1 MCFEIR
7 PSVKGLPANFTHVR
21 LLAGV
26 DEHVCI
32 EITPLSEGLA
42 AGFTYVWLF
51 TCVDEQM

>member
-1 MCFEIR
+1 MSSESTSLSER
-7 PSVKGLPANFTHVR
+7 LAADFTRVW

-32 EITPLSEGLA
+32 EITPLSEGFA
-42 AGFTYVWLF
+42 AGFTYEWLF